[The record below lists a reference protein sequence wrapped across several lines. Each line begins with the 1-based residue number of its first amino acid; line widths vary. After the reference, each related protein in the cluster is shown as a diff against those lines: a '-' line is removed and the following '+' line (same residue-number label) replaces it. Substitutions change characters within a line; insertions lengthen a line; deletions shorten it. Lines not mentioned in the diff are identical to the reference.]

1 MTTPVHHSEA
11 SVSQKRLQKTS
22 EWPAVKV
29 GFAVVEDL
37 SPDGI
42 HTTSQVIRIAQ
53 RSRIF
58 LELLMCSTR

>member
-1 MTTPVHHSEA
+1 MTILVHHSEA

-29 GFAVVEDL
+29 GFANAEDL
-37 SPDGI
+37 SPDDI
-42 HTTSQVIRIAQ
+42 HTTSQVIGMAQ